1 MVFELLLCPG
11 RHYQVGYL
19 RREETSQPAQAL
31 DFAYLVGDALLE
43 LFV

>member
-11 RHYQVGYL
+11 HYYQVGYL
-19 RREETSQPAQAL
+19 RREETSQPAQAF